1 MNFRPPVLELGLKF
15 SNGHLLVTEP
25 NQRILVSVEDSLL
38 DSVRLAKLRLLSTG
52 PINWANLVVLE
63 SGADFRKLSMGRPTA
78 IYNICAS

>member
-52 PINWANLVVLE
+52 PINWVNLVVLE
-63 SGADFRKLSMGRPTA
+63 SGTDFRKLSMGRPTA
-78 IYNICAS
+78 IYSICAS